1 MIKID
6 LSIDE
11 WLKFMNYWLE
21 IGNEKGY
28 VVYDVEKWEQEESYE
43 VIRGFNKSDV
53 FMAAV
58 WFDKIKIN

>member
-1 MIKID
+1 
-6 LSIDE
+6 
-11 WLKFMNYWLE
+11 MNYWLE

-53 FMAAV
+53 FMDAV

>member
-28 VVYDVEKWEQEESYE
+28 VVYDVEKWEHEESYE

-53 FMAAV
+53 FMDAV